1 MTKHPFFILLPK
13 LLLTLCLTKLPLVL
27 KLPCIILYWVLLLT
41 DQNKGTI
48 CFHEWIGAAFH
59 TTSLKSPLATVLW
72 LLSSKTKITFFIYRY
87 RSWKKSMITLQ
98 YSTRLPGNDPFWYH
112 ILWQSQPEA
121 HFLQTPKYS
130 CAETSFHWR
139 CPVVLLNHSQAP
151 LPSPWEKSAKATA
164 CLPRLWLTHGY
175 DVTAQSR
182 ACRKQ
187 TEKQVLLSCFR

>member
-1 MTKHPFFILLPK
+1 MLSWMNWCCFPYYLPK
-13 LLLTLCLTKLPLVL
+13 KPLSHSTLTTEFKNENNLLHLQIWEL
-27 KLPCIILYWVLLLT
+27 
-41 DQNKGTI
+41 
-48 CFHEWIGAAFH
+48 
-59 TTSLKSPLATVLW
+59 
-72 LLSSKTKITFFIYRY
+72 
-87 RSWKKSMITLQ
+87 KKSMITLQ

-151 LPSPWEKSAKATA
+151 LPSLWEKSAKATA

-182 ACRKQ
+182 ACGKQ